1 MFEKRKL
8 KNCIH
13 YYCYHQRYLNDLIS
27 TFNLNN
33 YDYAFVGGFVRWVI
47 DKDTNP
53 NGPRDFDIIVDI
65 PKEDLERLLK
75 LYHIKYT
82 KNDFGGFKIPPHPD
96 DTFANKEIDVWTLD
110 SHTPFESFVKAYGI
124 CKNINKFCSFKNLP
138 KTSFLSIDGATYW
151 VNKNKLYARDC
162 KKTLK
167 TKSIYLTD
175 NLCVSYQNIDR
186 KSLVAKLI
194 HYYHE
199 GYDLNKDCWGLISAY
214 FAKHD
219 TTKLV
224 HWLDKH
230 YPNSL
235 LDWKEFMDERI
246 YPKVQASI
254 FELNKVAGK

>member
-1 MFEKRKL
+1 M
-8 KNCIH
+8 
-13 YYCYHQRYLNDLIS
+13 
-27 TFNLNN
+27 
-33 YDYAFVGGFVRWVI
+33 
-47 DKDTNP
+47 
-53 NGPRDFDIIVDI
+53 
-65 PKEDLERLLK
+65 
-75 LYHIKYT
+75 
-82 KNDFGGFKIPPHPD
+82 
-96 DTFANKEIDVWTLD
+96 
-110 SHTPFESFVKAYGI
+110 
-124 CKNINKFCSFKNLP
+124 
-138 KTSFLSIDGATYW
+138 
-151 VNKNKLYARDC
+151 
-162 KKTLK
+162 K

>member
-8 KNCIH
+8 KNCIR

-47 DKDTNP
+47 DKNFDSS
-53 NGPRDFDIIVDI
+53 GPRDFDIVVDI
-65 PKEDLERLLK
+65 PKEDLESLLR

-82 KNDFGGFKIPPHPD
+82 KNAFGGFKIPSHPS
-96 DTFANKEIDVWTLD
+96 DTFANKEIDIWTLD
-110 SHTPFESFVKAYGI
+110 SHTLFTTFIKYYGI
-124 CKNINKFCSFKNLP
+124 CKSINKFCTFKNLP
-138 KTSFLSIDGATYW
+138 KTAFISLDGATYW
-151 VNKNKLYARDC
+151 VNKNKLYAKDC
-162 KKTLK
+162 KKSLK
-167 TKSIYLTD
+167 SKSIYLTD
-175 NLCVSYQNIDR
+175 NLCISYQNVDR

-199 GYDLNKDCWGLISAY
+199 GYDLNEDCWHLVSVY

-219 TTKLV
+219 TTKVV

-230 YPNSL
+230 YPNSIF
-235 LDWKEFMDERI
+235 DWSEFIDEKI
-246 YPKVQASI
+246 YPK
-254 FELNKVAGK
+254 L